1 MTFQEFRKQA
11 GISRAKLAEYLGMQE
26 MSVYNWE
33 IGNKRP
39 NISTVRRIAE
49 LFSLPVTDIMP
60 LFGYTPFKGTLDGL
74 RMDMGLSQGEFAELI
89 DVNQCTVA
97 AWETGKM
104 IPRMGSM
111 QRIAEGLGVKLDTV
125 FQAAK
130 MTMYSHP
137 RKRK

>member
-1 MTFQEFRKQA
+1 MTFYEFRKQA
-11 GISRAKLAEYLGMQE
+11 GMSRAKLADQLGMRE

-39 NISTVRRIAE
+39 SISTVRKIAN

-74 RMDMGLSQGEFAELI
+74 RMDMGLSQGELAELI
-89 DVNQCTVA
+89 GVNQCTVA

-104 IPRMGSM
+104 IPRMESM
-111 QRIAEGLGVKLDTV
+111 QCIADGLGVRLDTV